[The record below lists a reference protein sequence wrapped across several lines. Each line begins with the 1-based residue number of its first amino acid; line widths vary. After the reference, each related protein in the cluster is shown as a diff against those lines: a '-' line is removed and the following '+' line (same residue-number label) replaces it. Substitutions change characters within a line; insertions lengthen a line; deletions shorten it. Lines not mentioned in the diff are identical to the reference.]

1 MSDRAPLLR
10 ADVVTIFPD
19 YLASL
24 RLSLIGKA
32 VDAGLVALG
41 VHDLRTWTHDRHR
54 TVDDTPYGGGAGMV
68 MKPEPWGAALEAL
81 VPAGTDPRPRL
92 VVPTPSG
99 RRFTQAVATELA
111 AEPHLVFACGRYEGI
126 DARVAADAA
135 RRMRVDEV
143 SIGDYVLNGGEV
155 AVLVML
161 EAVVR
166 LLPGVVGNPAS
177 LTEESHAAEHDGLLE
192 GPVYTKPPSWR
203 GLDVPPVLLSGDHG
217 AIARWRREQ
226 ALERTRRVRPDL
238 APVAALAGVDGVEV
252 GTATPADAGELL
264 TLQRAAF
271 VAEGRIND
279 SLEIPPL
286 TQTLDELATSL
297 RTSGP
302 VLVAREGGRIVG
314 TVRVH
319 PRSDGTWWLSR
330 LMVAPDQQGRGLGSA
345 LLRRALSQVPADAA
359 VELITGA
366 ASRHNLR
373 LYRRFGFR
381 VVSQGV
387 DAVGVPVVT
396 LRREPQEPGPGR
408 RDPAEDA

>member
-1 MSDRAPLLR
+1 MSPLLR

-19 YLASL
+19 YLAPL
-24 RLSLIGKA
+24 HLSLIGKA
-32 VDAGLVALG
+32 VASGLVELG

-68 MKPEPWGAALEAL
+68 MRPEPWGAALEA
-81 VPAGTDPRPRL
+81 VAPPATGPGPRL

-99 RRFTQAVATELA
+99 RPFTQAVAAELA

-126 DARVAADAA
+126 DARVVADAA
-135 RRMRVDEV
+135 TRMRIDEV

-226 ALERTRRVRPDL
+226 ALGRTRRVRPDL
-238 APVAALAGVDGVEV
+238 APTPAEGLDDVVV

-271 VAEGRIND
+271 VAEGQVNG
-279 SLEIPPL
+279 SLSIPPL
-286 TQTLDELATSL
+286 TQTLDELAASL
-297 RTSGP
+297 RTPGT
-302 VLVAREGGRIVG
+302 VLVARVGSRIVG
-314 TVRVH
+314 TVRGTL
-319 PRSDGTWWLSR
+319 RGDGTWWVSR
-330 LMVAPDQQGRGLGSA
+330 LMVAPDQQGRGLGGA
-345 LLRRALSQVPADAA
+345 LLRQVLAAAPDGAA
-359 VELITGA
+359 VELLTGA
-366 ASRHNLR
+366 ASRRNLA
-373 LYRRFGFR
+373 LYRRAGFR
-381 VVSQGV
+381 VVGQGV
-387 DAVGVPVVT
+387 DEAGVPVVT
-396 LRREPQEPGPGR
+396 LRQEPP
-408 RDPAEDA
+408 RDGATDPVR